1 MTYPF
6 LNRRDGS
13 GSEMVGQAGEDLGDR
28 KIVYWDSNGLWKL
41 ADADATATMP
51 TIGFTVGAIL
61 SGNYGRILLH
71 GLVGKQGWTWTRGA
85 KLYASE
91 TAGEITHTAPSR
103 SQVIGIAY
111 ETDVLYFDPKDAITD
126 ATRAEIR
133 HLTAAALGRPNTNPP
148 SIVQQDNTEL
158 LAFTVGTDQIYYGW
172 EIPSDYAGGDLII
185 NAHWTNDGGVDDNT
199 KDIKLQIDYQS
210 CDDGDVISG
219 NHANSPRTI
228 EDTYASA
235 AGWIIH
241 TTGNITIPAADF
253 TGEHIVAMK
262 ISFVAPAGAAL
273 TCDPHL
279 ISLMIEYTAY
289 ANQ

>member
-1 MTYPF
+1 M
-6 LNRRDGS
+6 R
-13 GSEMVGQAGEDLGDR
+13 GQAGENLGDR
-28 KIVYWDSNGLWKL
+28 KIVYWDNSGLWRL
-41 ADADATATMP
+41 ADADDVATQP
-51 TIGFTVGAIL
+51 TIGFTIGSIA
-61 SGNYGRILLH
+61 SGNFGRILLQ
-71 GLVGKQGWTWTRGA
+71 GIIGKQGWTWTRGA
-85 KLYASE
+85 TLYAS
-91 TAGEITHTAPSR
+91 TVAGEITHTLPTTPDR
-103 SQVIGIAY
+103 GQRVGVAY
-111 ETDVLYFDPKDAITD
+111 DTDLVYFDPKGTD
-126 ATRAEIR
+126 RNNVALTNTTRAEIK

-210 CDDGDVISG
+210 CDNGDAVSG